1 MLHKEHST
9 ASACRVP
16 ENWRNHNMATQAPA
30 ARLLSI
36 EDVVERTSISRSK
49 VYMEMAAGRLRSVKV
64 GRRRL
69 VSEAAIVDFIN
80 ALEAGAA

>member
-1 MLHKEHST
+1 
-9 ASACRVP
+9 
-16 ENWRNHNMATQAPA
+16 MATQAPA